1 MWRHNLH
8 EEMLA
13 ICQLVAQFPFV
24 AMDTEFPGALA
35 VVTSNHFLNWSS
47 SLRCCHLSNQQLWK
61 WGLRLSVGKTR
72 IKILNQQKNLHLNV
86 WAEVNDLFRRWKGT
100 WTCWSWFSLG
110 SHFLTP
116 ADTYLTGSVPG
127 RWSQSWWTD
136 LGYFGGLQ
144 FLQSYLPDGVCTWQ
158 VMAIVKSL
166 MIGIWGAVDWN
177 HGDWGVRD
185 QNIGTSHKFHPFI
198 QCTHPAI
205 EQFVPSVV
213 AGAKYAIT

>member
-35 VVTSNHFLNWSS
+35 VVTSNHFLNWS
-47 SLRCCHLSNQQLWK
+47 LRCCHLSNQQLWK

-72 IKILNQQKNLHLNV
+72 IKILNQHKNLHLNV

-144 FLQSYLPDGVCTWQ
+144 FLRSYLPEGVCTWQ

-166 MIGIWGAVDWN
+166 MIGIWGVRDWN
-177 HGDWGVRD
+177 HRERGWETRILAQV
-185 QNIGTSHKFHPFI
+185 TSSSLSFNAHI
-198 QCTHPAI
+198 LQSSSLYLL
-205 EQFVPSVV
+205 QVV

>member
-24 AMDTEFPGALA
+24 AMDTEFPGA
-35 VVTSNHFLNWSS
+35 VVTSNHLLNWSS

-127 RWSQSWWTD
+127 RWPQSWWTD

-166 MIGIWGAVDWN
+166 MIGIWGARDWN
-177 HGDWGVRD
+177 HGDWVVRD
-185 QNIGTSHKFHPFI
+185 QNIGTSHKFLPFI

-205 EQFVPSVV
+205 EQFVPSPSCCWR
-213 AGAKYAIT
+213 